1 MPKWRHLGSRTRL
14 SGRLKF
20 GEVMDGKEIGNYSFR
35 VGEGGGS
42 GGEKFGFGVIVAEG
56 RSQS

>member
-1 MPKWRHLGSRTRL
+1 MPKWRYLGSRTGL

-20 GEVMDGKEIGNYSFR
+20 GEVVDEKERGNYSFR
-35 VGEGGGS
+35 VGEGGGNAGAES
-42 GGEKFGFGVIVAEG
+42 GFGMVVAEG

>member
-1 MPKWRHLGSRTRL
+1 M

-35 VGEGGGS
+35 VGRVEEMGGRYLDLG
-42 GGEKFGFGVIVAEG
+42 
-56 RSQS
+56 

>member
-20 GEVMDGKEIGNYSFR
+20 GEVMDGKEIGSYSFR
-35 VGEGGGS
+35 VGEGGGNG
-42 GGEKFGFGVIVAEG
+42 GGEIWIWGSRG
-56 RSQS
+56 

>member
-1 MPKWRHLGSRTRL
+1 M

-35 VGEGGGS
+35 VGEGGGN
-42 GGEKFGFGVIVAEG
+42 GGGGLKSGFGVVVAEG

>member
-1 MPKWRHLGSRTRL
+1 M

-42 GGEKFGFGVIVAEG
+42 GGRNLDLG
-56 RSQS
+56 